1 LKSIKKSIYDRLLNL
16 TETKIKNLKTDIDST
31 ITSRNTDTKSSAG
44 DKHETSRAK
53 IQIEIDQL
61 SKQLSIL
68 NQQHQILL
76 SINIKKENKKIGVGS
91 LVYTNAGAYFVGIGL
106 GKIQLGEKEYYGISL
121 ASPIGRILKDKIVG
135 DEFIFNSNNYKILDI
150 Y

>member
-1 LKSIKKSIYDRLLNL
+1 MKSIKKSIYDRLLNL

-53 IQIEIDQL
+53 VQTEIDQL

>member
-1 LKSIKKSIYDRLLNL
+1 MKAIKKLIYNNLLNL
-16 TETKIKNLKTDIDST
+16 TKSKIENLKKDIDST

-68 NQQHQILL
+68 NKQHQILL
-76 SINIKKENKKIGVGS
+76 SINIDKEYKKIEMGT
-91 LVYTNAGAYFVGIGL
+91 LVITNIGAYFIGIGF
-106 GKIQLGEKEYYGISL
+106 GKISIEKNEYYAISL
-121 ASPIGRILKDKIVG
+121 ASPIGKILKDKVVG
-135 DEFIFNSNNYKILDI
+135 DEFIFNSNNYKVIEL

>member
-1 LKSIKKSIYDRLLNL
+1 MKSIKKSIYDRLLNL
-16 TETKIKNLKTDIDST
+16 TEIKIKNLKTDIDST

-61 SKQLSIL
+61 SKQLSIV
-68 NQQHQILL
+68 NQQYQILL
-76 SINIKKENKKIGVGS
+76 SINIKKENKKIGIGS
-91 LVYTNAGAYFVGIGL
+91 LVYTNVGVYFIGIGH
-106 GKIQLGEKEYYGISL
+106 GKIQLDEKEYYAISL
-121 ASPIGRILKDKIVG
+121 ASPIGKILKDKNVG
-135 DEFIFNSNNYKILDI
+135 DQFVFNSNNYKVVDI

>member
-1 LKSIKKSIYDRLLNL
+1 MKAIKKLIYNNLLNL
-16 TETKIKNLKTDIDST
+16 TKSKIENLKKDIDST

-68 NQQHQILL
+68 NKQHQILL
-76 SINIKKENKKIGVGS
+76 SININKENKKIGVGS
-91 LVYTNAGAYFVGIGL
+91 LVYTNAGAYFIGIGI
-106 GKIQLGEKEYYGISL
+106 GKIQFDEKEYYAISL
-121 ASPIGRILKDKIVG
+121 ASPVGKMLMDKNVG
-135 DEFIFNSNNYKILDI
+135 DEFIFNSNNYKVVEL

>member
-1 LKSIKKSIYDRLLNL
+1 MKVIKKSIFDRLLNL
-16 TETKIKNLKTDIDST
+16 TESKIKNLKNDIDST
-31 ITSRNTDTKSSAG
+31 ISSRNTENKSSAG

-53 IQIEIDQL
+53 IQIEIEQL
-61 SKQLSIL
+61 SIQLSIL

-76 SINIKKENKKIGVGS
+76 SINIKKDNKKIGLGS
-91 LVYTNAGAYFVGIGL
+91 LVYTNLGSYFIGIGL
-106 GKIQLGEKEYYGISL
+106 GKILLDEKEYYAISL

-135 DEFIFNSNNYKILDI
+135 DEFIFNSNKYKILDI